1 MGVVWLC
8 CGCFVDVVNID
19 VVAIVVDADD
29 VVYVVDVVF
38 VVEVEVMLFK
48 LLLWS
53 VLSWFLDCRL

>member
-8 CGCFVDVVNID
+8 CFVDVVNID
-19 VVAIVVDADD
+19 VVAIVVDAVD
-29 VVYVVDVVF
+29 VVYVVDVVN
-38 VVEVEVMLFK
+38 VVEVMLFK